1 MTKPLTLGPGRWAV
15 FSAEESS
22 IWLFN
27 CCRQSASWDGVHVV
41 PPFGTTCRPQL
52 CLPDTDH
59 KLGPQPISCCQAP
72 LGFLVPGSPPSS
84 SLLRPPI
91 QGWRAFLTLPLS
103 LPVGAATGPTGQF
116 GSASCL
122 VHLSW
127 GHRCTV
133 SNFMSVKC
141 PLVRFYPAPL
151 TKAFLF
157 WSYHNSPDS
166 LIGHKSWCVQPLY
179 LCLSYQEKYVS
190 GMELRTEIFACS

>member
-1 MTKPLTLGPGRWAV
+1 MSCVLCWRIFYLTFQLLLAISLLGGGSCRTSLQLHLQT
-15 FSAEESS
+15 SA
-22 IWLFN
+22 
-27 CCRQSASWDGVHVV
+27 V
-41 PPFGTTCRPQL
+41 PPGHWPQAGTSAR
-52 CLPDTDH
+52 
-59 KLGPQPISCCQAP
+59 
-72 LGFLVPGSPPSS
+72 SPPSS

-91 QGWRAFLTLPLS
+91 QGWRALLTSPLS
-103 LPVGAATGPTGQF
+103 LPVGAATGPIGQF

-141 PLVRFYPAPL
+141 PLVRFYPALL

-157 WSYHNSPDS
+157 WSYHNSPHS

-190 GMELRTEIFACS
+190 GVE